1 MVSLQTLR
9 DIENGA
15 IDCRVIPRHLRH
27 RMLHPNYKQQPRSS
41 LNQFTAA
48 LHLPNTGGTRIREFH
63 SNLRC

>member
-1 MVSLQTLR
+1 MVALQTLR

-41 LNQFTAA
+41 LNQFTAG
-48 LHLPNTGGTRIREFH
+48 LHLPNTGGT
-63 SNLRC
+63 